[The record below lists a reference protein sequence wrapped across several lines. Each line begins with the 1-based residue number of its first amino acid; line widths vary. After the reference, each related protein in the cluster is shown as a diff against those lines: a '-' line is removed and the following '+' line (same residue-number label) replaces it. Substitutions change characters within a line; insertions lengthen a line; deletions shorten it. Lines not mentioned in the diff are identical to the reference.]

1 MNRSHPL
8 TFSYEKNVDIDLR
21 ILRGPEFYA
30 AILALRYM
38 IIETKQY
45 FNNRRMKKISSGIEY
60 IQLKIEDGR
69 KLQPCLRLDQ

>member
-1 MNRSHPL
+1 MN
-8 TFSYEKNVDIDLR
+8 IDLR

-30 AILALRYM
+30 AILALRCM

-45 FNNRRMKKISSGIEY
+45 FNNRSMKKISSGIEY

-69 KLQPCLRLDQ
+69 KLQPRLRLDQ